1 MTETA
6 TDSAIADRYRDPA
19 IVSLAATSPVV
30 EHQLRHRSVRSFLA
44 DPVSDD
50 QLTAI
55 VAAASSAPTSSNLQ
69 TWSVVAVREPGRKER
84 LARLAGDQAFIEEA
98 PLFLL
103 WVADL
108 SRARGLAAAAGGGVR
123 VAATDYLESLFLGV
137 IDASLAAQNAIVA
150 AESLGLGT
158 VCVGG
163 ARNHPEEI
171 AAELA
176 LPDGAFVVFGL
187 AVGVPDPDERAGV
200 KPRLP
205 PSVVLH
211 HETYAAPSAE
221 EIAAYDQRLNAYNAA
236 HGLGGGWSERVLA
249 RLVGPASMAGR
260 HRLRSQL
267 QRLGFPSR

>member
-6 TDSAIADRYRDPA
+6 TDSAVAARYRDPA
-19 IVSLAATSPVV
+19 LASLSATSSVI
-30 EHQLRHRSVRSFLA
+30 EQQLRHRSVRAFLG
-44 DPVSDD
+44 DPVTDD

-69 TWSVVAVREPGRKER
+69 TWSVVAVRDVDRKAR
-84 LARLAGDQAFIEEA
+84 LARLAGGQAFIEAA

-108 SRARGLAAAAGGGVR
+108 SRARGLAAAAGTR
-123 VAATDYLESLFLGV
+123 VEATDYLESTLLGV
-137 IDASLAAQNAIVA
+137 IDAALAAQNAIVA

-171 AAELA
+171 AAEVG
-176 LPDGAFVVFGL
+176 LPSGAFVVFGL
-187 AVGVPDPDERAGV
+187 AVGVPDPAEPAGV

-205 PSVVLH
+205 QSVVLH
-211 HETYAAPSAE
+211 HETYSPPSGE
-221 EIAAYDQRLNAYNAA
+221 DLAAYDERLSGYNATY
-236 HGLGGGWSERVLA
+236 GLGGGWRERVLA

-260 HRLRSQL
+260 HRLRAQL
-267 QRLGFPSR
+267 ERLGLISR